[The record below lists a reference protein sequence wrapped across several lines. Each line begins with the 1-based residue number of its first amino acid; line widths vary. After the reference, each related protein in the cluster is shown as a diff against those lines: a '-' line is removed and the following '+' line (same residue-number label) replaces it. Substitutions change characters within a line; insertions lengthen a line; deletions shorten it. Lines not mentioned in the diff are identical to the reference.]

1 MYKCLF
7 VQIAREIILLLINN
21 LHKKRITDS
30 QNGQNF
36 AFEICIRAITL
47 RSCYMK
53 NTLVFDQSDARD
65 FLMYINTY

>member
-1 MYKCLF
+1 MTG
-7 VQIAREIILLLINN
+7 
-21 LHKKRITDS
+21 RITES

-53 NTLVFDQSDARD
+53 NTLVFDQSDAL
-65 FLMYINTY
+65 LMYINTY

>member
-1 MYKCLF
+1 MTG
-7 VQIAREIILLLINN
+7 
-21 LHKKRITDS
+21 RITES

-53 NTLVFDQSDARD
+53 KYTRFRPIGRA
-65 FLMYINTY
+65 

>member
-1 MYKCLF
+1 MTG
-7 VQIAREIILLLINN
+7 
-21 LHKKRITDS
+21 RITES

-36 AFEICIRAITL
+36 AFEICIRALTL

>member
-1 MYKCLF
+1 MTG
-7 VQIAREIILLLINN
+7 
-21 LHKKRITDS
+21 RITES

-36 AFEICIRAITL
+36 AFEICIRALTL
-47 RSCYMK
+47 RMK

>member
-1 MYKCLF
+1 M
-7 VQIAREIILLLINN
+7 ITSWMTG
-21 LHKKRITDS
+21 RITES

-47 RSCYMK
+47 RSCYI
-53 NTLVFDQSDARD
+53 FDQSDARD